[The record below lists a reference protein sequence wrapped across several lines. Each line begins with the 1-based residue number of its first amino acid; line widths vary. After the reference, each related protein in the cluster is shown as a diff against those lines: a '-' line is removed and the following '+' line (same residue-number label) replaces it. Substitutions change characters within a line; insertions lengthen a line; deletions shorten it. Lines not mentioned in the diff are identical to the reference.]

1 MGGLILALGLAT
13 LTAPLYAASVTVEDA
28 WTRATAPL
36 QPVAGAYMKLTSDTN
51 AALVGASSPV
61 AGRVEVHMMKMQD
74 GMMFMRAVE
83 TLALPK
89 GQTIELKPG
98 SYHLMLMELKQPFR
112 VGDTVPLT
120 LKIMVDNKIQT
131 VEFKATVLDLMG
143 NRFERPH

>member
-1 MGGLILALGLAT
+1 MGGLILALGLSA
-13 LTAPLYAASVTVEDA
+13 LTAPLYAASVTVEEA

-51 AALVGASSPV
+51 AALVGASSPI

-98 SYHLMLMELKQPFR
+98 SYHLMLMELKKPFR